1 MRIIRTIALFLLL
14 SVPAAFALTSC
25 GGSGNGGAS
34 IASVGGSTAAAVEG
48 IAAAGAPLSGTVRL
62 RDSSNPVRE
71 ASAAITQDGSFSVK
85 VTGMQAPFL
94 LTAKDAGRNAL
105 YSFAESP
112 GIAHINPLTTLAV
125 YAAAGASNPEALS
138 DIFENHN
145 LSTMKGIAAALPGV
159 RSEIASTLEPLL
171 TLYGAADAD
180 QFSEAYAVN
189 HQGLDGLFDQVV
201 FTVADGRA
209 VLGRRDTSAVIFTAP
224 LTALSS
230 RTVVTASLPAPKNYY
245 KPGNA
250 VLTLAVRGKS
260 TDGTRIKSLALSLKL
275 PMGVTADQGTS
286 GINTAIPVES
296 AAGSNVYPQPSL
308 SSANN
313 TLKISM
319 SSLAGFTTGNFVKV
333 RLIVSTEALLATT
346 AADFSVTS
354 ESMYSDIYKN
364 ERLKGLTVE
373 PVVMTFPTREGK
385 NTYESRCAGCHTLAQ
400 SDSAITPS
408 LYRKTDLVA
417 ERLKKTHHTTTLSA
431 EELENL
437 LAYLTAYFAGQRVF

>member
-1 MRIIRTIALFLLL
+1 MRIFRSIALSLLL
-14 SVPAAFALTSC
+14 AVPAALALTSC
-25 GGSGNGGAS
+25 GGSGSGGAS
-34 IASVGGSTAAAVEG
+34 TASGGGSTAAAVEG

-62 RDSSNPVRE
+62 RDSSYPVRE
-71 ASAAITQDGSFSVK
+71 ASVAITQDGSFSVK

-94 LTAKDAGRNAL
+94 LTAKDSDGAVL
-105 YSFAESP
+105 YSFAEAQ

-125 YAAAGASNPEALS
+125 YAAAGAADPAAMS

-159 RSEIASTLEPLL
+159 RSEISSTLEPLL
-171 TLYGAADAD
+171 ALYGAAGAD
-180 QFSEAYAVN
+180 PFSGSYAVN

-209 VLGRRDTSAVIFTAP
+209 VLSGRDTSAVIFTAP
-224 LTALSS
+224 VTDLSTG
-230 RTVVTASLPAPKNYY
+230 TVVTAALPAPKNYY

-250 VLTLAVRGKS
+250 ALTLAVRGES
-260 TDGTRIKSLALSLKL
+260 PDGTRIKSLALSVKL
-275 PMGVTADQGTS
+275 PLGVTADQGTS
-286 GINTAIPVES
+286 GINTAIPFES
-296 AAGSNVYPQPSL
+296 AAGSNVYPQPTL
-308 SSANN
+308 SSENN

-319 SSLAGFTTGNFVKV
+319 SSLAGFSTGNFVKV
-333 RLIVSTEALLATT
+333 RLIVSTEALLSTT

-354 ESMYSDIYKN
+354 ASIYSDIYKN

-385 NTYESRCAGCHTLAQ
+385 NTYESRCTGCHTLAQ
-400 SDSAITPS
+400 SDSVITPS